1 MEKKLDPKKL
11 VMAALLVLLATVCFW
26 IAGPK
31 VSSPAFYEKT
41 IASINDKTQTVLK
54 LTASS
59 SLASAGLST
68 LPGDAATPIAE
79 KLADFSEYFILILC
93 VLYAEKFLLTVMG
106 MGAVRV
112 FLPVALL
119 AAAADQLWHR
129 ESLRRFAV
137 KVCLISLTMFLL
149 IPTSIGASDFI
160 YDTYRD
166 SIDQVV
172 ASAEELSD
180 ESSAL
185 ADAAGDQGV
194 LSGIVNAVTSAVE
207 GIAAKAANI
216 LNRFIE
222 TLAVMIVTSCVIP
235 LVTLLLFLW
244 VFRQI
249 TGVDLRGE
257 LPGFRRGGKPFAGD
271 K

>member
-11 VMAALLVLLATVCFW
+11 VIAALLVLLATISFW

-68 LPGDAATPIAE
+68 LPGDAATPVAE

-93 VLYAEKFLLTVMG
+93 VLYAEKFLLTILG
-106 MGAVRV
+106 MGAVRF
-112 FLPVALL
+112 FLPLALL
-119 AAAADQLWHR
+119 AAAADQFWHR
-129 ESLRRFAV
+129 DGLRRFAV
-137 KVCLISLTMFLL
+137 KACVISLAMFLL

-160 YDTYRD
+160 YDTYKD

-172 ASAEELSD
+172 DSAEALSD

-185 ADAAGDQGV
+185 ADAAEEQGA
-194 LSGIVNAVTSAVE
+194 LGGIVSAITSAVE
-207 GIAAKAANI
+207 GVAAKAAEI

-244 VFRQI
+244 GVRQI
-249 TGVDLRGE
+249 AGVDLRE
-257 LPGFRRGGKPFAGD
+257 TSFFRRGK
-271 K
+271 